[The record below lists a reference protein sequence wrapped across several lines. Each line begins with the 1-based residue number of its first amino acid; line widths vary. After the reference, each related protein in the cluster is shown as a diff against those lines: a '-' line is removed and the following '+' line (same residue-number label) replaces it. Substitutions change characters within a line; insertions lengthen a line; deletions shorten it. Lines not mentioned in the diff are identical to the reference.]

1 MLRSAVFTAGVPA
14 TRQTRWTM
22 MRSMTR
28 WALAGCMALAAL
40 SAVAVLDV
48 GSATAEAAPSVSQFA
63 GNWFGPWDLAALD
76 EAGTFDWTIS
86 NTGRISGRITGRVW
100 DGSVISGAMVGH
112 VRADGAL
119 MFVGFTSSSVPNIKS
134 FPFQGT
140 AVIGDDGK
148 LVVSAVH
155 LANEGPVEHLV
166 IAVLERY

>member
-1 MLRSAVFTAGVPA
+1 
-14 TRQTRWTM
+14 M

-40 SAVAVLDV
+40 SAAAVLDV
-48 GSATAEAAPSVSQFA
+48 GSRTAEAAPSVSRFA
-63 GNWFGPWDLAALD
+63 GNWFGPWALAALD

-86 NTGRISGRITGRVW
+86 NTGRISGRITGGVAGG
-100 DGSVISGAMVGH
+100 DVTSGGMVGY
-112 VRADGAL
+112 VRADGEL
-119 MFVGFTSSSVPNIKS
+119 MFVGFTPGIVPGNDGY
-134 FPFQGT
+134 PFQGT

-148 LVVSAVH
+148 LVVSAIH